1 MTEMYKKYLDVQREY
16 FEAFVLIQL
25 GDFYEIMGPKAQE
38 AAPLLNMTLTR
49 RNVGVDEHGVPMM
62 GFPCHT
68 ADTNIEK
75 LLTVRDVVVLDDGE
89 PKLIKKPEEPKPL
102 NDHKAREHALLSAS
116 SAARWLTCP
125 PSAIAAEAYPN
136 QETEFTKEGTQAH
149 EVAEAVANMVDPRGS
164 WDLYDHLRVKYGC
177 DVEMIDC
184 AMSYRDYIEEQK
196 KSNDALVLLEQ
207 RVDFSPWV
215 PDGFGTCDCIII
227 HGDTLTII
235 DYKYGVGVAV
245 SAKDNPQMKLY
256 ALGALND
263 FGIAYDVTKVEMH
276 IFQPRI
282 NNVSADS
289 LTVEE
294 LLTWAEKTVKPIAQ
308 KAAKGKGSYKPS
320 EHCKFCPHAGK
331 CRALTKLCTEYVET
345 HSLRV
350 AVPVLT
356 PHEVAEVLAMEP
368 IINLWLKRVKDQ
380 AMTTMLNGGEVPGYK
395 IVEGRQGLRKW
406 SDELQVV
413 ETLKAAGYNWEDF
426 TKTEL
431 LSPAAMDKA
440 LGKKKV
446 AELLPDFIER
456 AQGAPVIAPESDK
469 RPAYNRL
476 AEAQKD
482 FE

>member
-1 MTEMYKKYLDVQREY
+1 MNKLYEQYEEKQNEHPA
-16 FEAFVLIQL
+16 AFILMQL
-25 GDFYEIMGPKAQE
+25 GDFYEVMGERARE
-38 AAPLLNMTLTR
+38 AAKLLDLTVTSR
-49 RNVGVDEHGVPMM
+49 EAGPRGRVPMV
-62 GFPCHT
+62 GFPCRV
-68 ADTNIEK
+68 AEEYIEK
-75 LLTVRDVVVLDDGE
+75 LLDLGDVVVYEGE
-89 PKLIKKPEEPKPL
+89 DVEVIKQHEKAKSL
-102 NDHKAREHALLSAS
+102 NDHSARAHALLSAS

-125 PSAIAAEAYPN
+125 PSAVAAEAYPN
-136 QETEFTKEGTQAH
+136 QETEFTKEGTLAH
-149 EVAEAVANMVDPRGS
+149 EVAEAVTNMVDPRGS
-164 WDLYDHLRVKYGC
+164 WDLYDYLRVRHGC
-177 DVEMIDC
+177 DAEMIDC
-184 AMSYRDYIEEQK
+184 ALSYRDYIEEQK
-196 KSNDALVLLEQ
+196 KDNEALVLLEQ

-263 FGIAYDVTKVEMH
+263 YGIAYDVQKVEMH

-289 LTVEE
+289 LTVDE
-294 LLTWAEKTVKPIAQ
+294 LMTWAEKTVKPIAQ
-308 KAAKGKGSYKPS
+308 KAAKGKGTYKPS

-345 HSLRV
+345 HNLRV
-350 AVPVLT
+350 GVPVLA

-368 IINLWLKRVKDQ
+368 LINLWLKRVKDQ
-380 AMTTMLNGGEVPGYK
+380 AMTTMMNGGEVPGWK
-395 IVEGRQGLRKW
+395 LVEGRQGLRKW
-406 SDELQVV
+406 SDELKVV
-413 ETLKAAGYNWEDF
+413 ETLKAAGFNWEDF

-440 LGKKKV
+440 IGKKKV

-456 AQGAPVIAPESDK
+456 AAGAPVLAPESDK
-469 RPAYNRL
+469 RPVFNRL